1 MKKTFLE
8 SAKERL
14 IERRL
19 DIVGYDGNA
28 SDQMDAEKDI
38 GRAKDAGDEALEISM
53 EQLESSIRTT
63 EMDELKLI
71 DEALRRIEAG
81 KYGICIDCDNKISE
95 NRLACF
101 PYAARCI
108 ICQEKFEG

>member
-19 DIVGYDGNA
+19 DIVGYDEES
-28 SDQMDAEKDI
+28 SDINTEKDI
-38 GRAKDAGDEALEISM
+38 SRAKDAGDEALEISM

-71 DEALRRIEAG
+71 DEALKRIDSG
-81 KYGICIDCDNKISE
+81 RYGICIDCENKISE